1 MTTKVPNSMLQ
12 TPGSGGAVVQVRS
25 ASTSATFNTTSG
37 GSTVDN
43 ATPNNT
49 VGAELLTVN
58 LTPSSA
64 SNFLE
69 VEAVVQCAS
78 TGTGIIAG
86 SLFRDAATS
95 PFGGNLITAVTA
107 NTPDQLVVRARVAA
121 GSTAATTIRLRVGSS
136 GATSVRINTA
146 SGGGALLGG
155 VAVTKL
161 TVTEV
166 TP

>member
-1 MTTKVPNSMLQ
+1 MTTKVPNSMLE
-12 TPGSGGAVVQVRS
+12 TPAGAVQVKS

-43 ATPNNT
+43 VTPDNT
-49 VGAELLTVN
+49 VGAQLLTVSI
-58 LTPSSA
+58 TPTSA
-64 SNFLE
+64 ANFLE

-78 TGTGIIAG
+78 TAAGIIAG
-86 SLFRDAATS
+86 TLFRDGATT
-95 PFGGNLITAVTA
+95 PFAGNLITAVTL
-107 NTPDQLVVRARVAA
+107 NTPYQLVVRGRVAA
-121 GSTAATTIRLRVGSS
+121 GSTAATTIRLRIGSS
-136 GATSVRINTA
+136 GASSVRINTA

-155 VAVTKL
+155 VAVTSL

>member
-12 TPGSGGAVVQVRS
+12 TPIQVKS
-25 ASTSATFNTTSG
+25 ASTSATFNTVSG

-43 ATPNNT
+43 ATPDNI
-49 VGAELLTVN
+49 VGAELLTVSI
-58 LTPSSA
+58 TPSSA
-64 SNFLE
+64 ANFLE
-69 VEAVVQCAS
+69 VEAIVQCAS

-86 SLFRDAATS
+86 TLFRDAAST
-95 PFGGNLITAVTA
+95 PFAGNLVTAVTA
-107 NTPDQLVVRARVAA
+107 NTPYQLVVRGRVATN
-121 GSTAATTIRLRVGSS
+121 STAATTIRLRVGSS
-136 GATSVRINTA
+136 GATSVRVNTA

>member
-1 MTTKVPNSMLQ
+1 MLE
-12 TPGSGGAVVQVRS
+12 TPSAGGAVAQVKS

-37 GSTVDN
+37 GSTVDT
-43 ATPNNT
+43 AVPNST
-49 VGAELLTVN
+49 VGAELLTVT

-64 SNFLE
+64 ANFLE

-78 TGTGIIAG
+78 TGAGIIAG
-86 SLFRDAATS
+86 SLFRDSAST
-95 PFGGNLITAVTA
+95 PFAGNLVTAVTA
-107 NTPDQLVVRARVAA
+107 NTPYQLVVRGRVAA
-121 GSTAATTIRLRVGSS
+121 GSTAATTIKLRIGSS
-136 GATSVRINTA
+136 GASSVRVNTA

>member
-12 TPGSGGAVVQVRS
+12 TPSAGGAVAQVKS

-43 ATPNNT
+43 VTPDNT
-49 VGAELLTVN
+49 VGAELLTVT
-58 LTPSSA
+58 LTPTSA

-69 VEAVVQCAS
+69 VEAIVQCAS

-86 SLFRDAATS
+86 SLFRDAATT
-95 PFGGNLITAVTA
+95 PFAGNLVTAVTA
-107 NTPDQLVVRARVAA
+107 NTPYQLVVRARLAA
-121 GSTAATTIRLRVGSS
+121 GSTAATTIKLRVGSS
-136 GATSVRINTA
+136 GASSVRVNTA

-155 VAVTKL
+155 VAVTSL